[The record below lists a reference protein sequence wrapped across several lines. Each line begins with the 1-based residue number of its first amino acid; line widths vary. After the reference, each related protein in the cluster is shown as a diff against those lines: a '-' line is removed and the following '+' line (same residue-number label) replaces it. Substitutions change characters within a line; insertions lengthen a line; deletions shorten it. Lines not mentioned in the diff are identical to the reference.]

1 MLTLEER
8 KLIGY
13 RIKEARKNNGLTQKQ
28 CAKKLDGITVQMISG
43 WETGNV
49 VPQLDNLIK
58 ISKLFNLSLD
68 YLITGVAQE
77 NKNMEI
83 NTYKD
88 VFRHMI
94 ALEAAGI
101 FDFNVI
107 DSGLGNIKEV
117 VGYTFDEKIIKY
129 VNELQTLKNAAGIL
143 DQEMLTQATK
153 KLLEKYDIPL
163 ARRK

>member
-8 KLIGY
+8 KQIGD
-13 RIKEARKNNGLTQKQ
+13 RIKEARKSNGLTQKQ
-28 CAKKLDGITVQMISG
+28 CAKKLDGVTVQMISG

-94 ALEAAGI
+94 ALEVAGI
-101 FDFNVI
+101 FNFKVMH
-107 DSGLGNIKEV
+107 SGLGSEKDV
-117 VGYTFDEKIIKY
+117 STFTFDKTIVSFFE
-129 VNELQTLKNAAGIL
+129 EFETLENAAGVL
-143 DQEMLTQATK
+143 DQEMFIQATK
-153 KLLEKYDIPL
+153 KLLEK
-163 ARRK
+163 